1 MCIEIKSCEVPCF
14 TCQLDSDLRI
24 TSNTQQRTAELHG
37 TATPAVYREM
47 CVRCVCVCVDT
58 MRVCTFVRIE

>member
-1 MCIEIKSCEVPCF
+1 MCIEIKTCEVPCF

-37 TATPAVYREM
+37 TATPAVY
-47 CVRCVCVCVDT
+47 VVCT
-58 MRVCTFVRIE
+58 MRVYIRTY